1 MSTTT
6 PNSPKT
12 SDLRQGGI
20 WLGIDPGSRVTGY
33 ALLEDLGQRVRVLEY
48 GVFRAKEGDPLESR
62 ILQIATPLKQRI
74 EQYRPDHLVME
85 SAFVQKNVRSALV
98 LGHVRGAV
106 MLLAA
111 QEGIPFSELSPASVK
126 QAVTGKGSADKQ
138 TVAWMMQRHLQL
150 VELPSPADA
159 SDALAIAWA
168 GLTASRN
175 PLAGR

>member
-12 SDLRQGGI
+12 SDLREGEI

-33 ALLEDLGQRVRVLEY
+33 ALLEDLGRRVRVLEY
-48 GVFRAKEGDPLESR
+48 GVFTAPEGLPLSERLLRISRPLEERMRQYSPSR
-62 ILQIATPLKQRI
+62 LA
-74 EQYRPDHLVME
+74 ME
-85 SAFVQKNVRSALV
+85 SPFVKINAHSALV

-111 QEGIPFSELSPASVK
+111 QRGIPVTELSPASVK
-126 QAVTGKGSADKQ
+126 QAVTGKGNADKE
-138 TVAWMMQRHLQL
+138 TVAFMMQRILQL
-150 VELPSPADA
+150 RELPAPADA
-159 SDALAIAWA
+159 SDALAIAWT
-168 GLTASRN
+168 GLTSARN

>member
-48 GVFRAKEGDPLESR
+48 GVFRAKEGDPL
-62 ILQIATPLKQRI
+62 
-74 EQYRPDHLVME
+74 QYRPDHLVME

-150 VELPSPADA
+150 GELPSPADA